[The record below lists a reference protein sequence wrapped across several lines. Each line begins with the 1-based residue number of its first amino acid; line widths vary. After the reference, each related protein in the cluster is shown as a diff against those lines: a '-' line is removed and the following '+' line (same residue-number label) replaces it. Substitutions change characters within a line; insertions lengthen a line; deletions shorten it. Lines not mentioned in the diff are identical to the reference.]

1 MLKKKAVATVAAAE
15 TETVDELVQPESK
28 AKTVLNRIV
37 NVILVIAIII
47 AAFATYSSFVSSSG
61 NGVTS
66 VFGIRVL
73 SIQTESMFPTLE
85 PGDMIFERGVKD
97 TSTLQVGD
105 IITYW
110 TVINGERVLNTHR
123 ISEIYDGGNYLIFET
138 KGDNNT
144 VSDALTVHESEIV
157 GQWKSAR
164 IKGLGKVFDYLQ
176 TSTGFL
182 VVVVIPVA
190 IFFVFHLIQFFR
202 VLFEYQNVKQKLQYE
217 MERGKTEEYVE
228 EEKRRMNETR
238 TKERERLE
246 AELREK
252 LKKEILASG
261 GAGAAEPE
269 DEATQRARMEEEIR
283 AKIIAEAEEKKR
295 EEEKKA
301 AMEAEIRA
309 RVMAEMQAEQDKEK
323 LTAEAAAA
331 EQKAA
336 EAAEAE
342 RAEIEAEIRAKM
354 EAEIRQ
360 KVEAELRAKA
370 AEKE

>member
-1 MLKKKAVATVAAAE
+1 MIRKKTANTATAVE
-15 TETVDELVQPESK
+15 TDINDGIEQPESRVK
-28 AKTVLNRIV
+28 IILNKII

-73 SIQTESMFPTLE
+73 SIQTESMYPTLE
-85 PGDMIFERGVKD
+85 PGDLIFERGVQN
-97 TSTLQVGD
+97 TSMLQVGD

-157 GQWKSAR
+157 GQWKNAR

-182 VVVVIPVA
+182 IVVVIPVA

-238 TKERERLE
+238 AKERERLE

-261 GAGAAEPE
+261 GDKTEEPD
-269 DEATQRARMEEEIR
+269 DEAAQRAKMEEEIR
-283 AKIIAEAEEKKR
+283 AKMIAEAEEKKR
-295 EEEKKA
+295 
-301 AMEAEIRA
+301 
-309 RVMAEMQAEQDKEK
+309 Q
-323 LTAEAAAA
+323 
-331 EQKAA
+331 
-336 EAAEAE
+336 EAE
-342 RAEIEAEIRAKM
+342 RAAVEAEVRAKM
-354 EAEIRQ
+354 EAEIRA
-360 KVEAELRAKA
+360 KIEAELAQKA
-370 AEKE
+370 ADQK

>member
-1 MLKKKAVATVAAAE
+1 MIRKKTANTATAVE
-15 TETVDELVQPESK
+15 TEVNDGLEQPESK
-28 AKTVLNRIV
+28 VKIILNKII

-73 SIQTESMFPTLE
+73 SIQTESMYPTLE
-85 PGDMIFERGVKD
+85 PGDLIFERGVQN
-97 TSTLQVGD
+97 TSMLQVGD

-157 GQWKSAR
+157 GQWKNAR

-182 VVVVIPVA
+182 IVVVIPVA

-238 TKERERLE
+238 AKER
-246 AELREK
+246 
-252 LKKEILASG
+252 ASPRPDRSSPEQNMPTHRHSWASAIAVSVSG
-261 GAGAAEPE
+261 RTVSAGVIPSHPGTRRCAPWRRASC
-269 DEATQRARMEEEIR
+269 RARTR
-283 AKIIAEAEEKKR
+283 APSR
-295 EEEKKA
+295 
-301 AMEAEIRA
+301 RS
-309 RVMAEMQAEQDKEK
+309 
-323 LTAEAAAA
+323 
-331 EQKAA
+331 
-336 EAAEAE
+336 
-342 RAEIEAEIRAKM
+342 
-354 EAEIRQ
+354 
-360 KVEAELRAKA
+360 
-370 AEKE
+370 

>member
-1 MLKKKAVATVAAAE
+1 MFKKKEAVAVTAAE
-15 TETVDELVQPESK
+15 TEVVEELVQPESK
-28 AKTVLNRIV
+28 AKTILNRIV

-66 VFGIRVL
+66 IFGIRVL
-73 SIQTESMFPTLE
+73 SIQTESMYPTLE

-97 TSTLQVGD
+97 TGALQIGD
-105 IITYW
+105 VITYW

-144 VSDALTVHESEIV
+144 VADALTVHESEIV
-157 GQWKSAR
+157 GQWKNAR

-176 TSTGFL
+176 TSKGFL
-182 VVVVIPVA
+182 IVVVIPVA

-238 TKERERLE
+238 AKERERLE

-261 GAGAAEPE
+261 GDAADQP
-269 DEATQRARMEEEIR
+269 DDDAAKRAKMEEEIR
-283 AKIIAEAEEKKR
+283 AQLIAEAEKK
-295 EEEKKA
+295 KQ
-301 AMEAEIRA
+301 M
-309 RVMAEMQAEQDKEK
+309 
-323 LTAEAAAA
+323 
-331 EQKAA
+331 
-336 EAAEAE
+336 EAE
-342 RAEIEAEIRAKM
+342 RAAVEAEVRAKM
-354 EAEIRQ
+354 EAEIRA
-360 KVEAELRAKA
+360 KIEAELQ
-370 AEKE
+370 EKSSGQK